1 MTDNSQPPQYGPPQ
15 GQGPYYG
22 QPNQYGQQPYQPQQ
36 HGQPPYQQQ
45 QPPAQY
51 GPPPQY
57 GQQNQY
63 AQPGQYGQPDQ
74 YGPHNQYGQQPQFPA
89 RIDGKAIKPRLWWIA
104 LVWAVAVVLGV
115 VGVVVFAGGVLS
127 SVTDM
132 APTTTFAAGESVKV
146 AIDPAKRPAVYIATD
161 TRVNYQCEISGGPAQ
176 ARLVK
181 VSGTQTLS
189 AGGTTWQEILAVNA
203 PAKGDYQLTCATQ
216 EESSARFGVG
226 RDVLSAAGGVFGG
239 VAALFLFP
247 GAGLLIGIIGTVVI
261 LVRRSGARKRLAVSG

>member
-22 QPNQYGQQPYQPQQ
+22 QQPQYAQ
-36 HGQPPYQQQ
+36 PQPPQYGQPPYQQQ
-45 QPPAQY
+45 QPQF

-57 GQQNQY
+57 GQY
-63 AQPGQYGQPDQ
+63 
-74 YGPHNQYGQQPQFPA
+74 NQYGQQPQFPA

-104 LVWAVAVVLGV
+104 VVWAVAVVLGV

-132 APTTTFAAGESVKV
+132 APTTTFASGESVKV
-146 AIDPAKRPAVYIATD
+146 AIDPAQRPAVYIATD

-181 VSGTQTLS
+181 VSGTQTLT
-189 AGGTTWQEILAVNA
+189 AGGKTWQEILAVNA

-239 VAALFLFP
+239 VAALFLIP
-247 GAGLLIGIIGTVVI
+247 GAGLLIGIIGTIVI